1 MFTLQVGEY
10 RVADELKEKLKD
22 ISVFVPTSSQ
32 EKGIDLM
39 LCSFFE
45 KKKIRKTLTV
55 QVKQSRTYQL
65 KNGRYDLFFNR
76 FRLSS
81 RADWYIF
88 VGLYPGGKKN
98 PGETNVRRFVW
109 KNVTLALSREDT
121 EKFLKNLRQRKKPS
135 LSANFF
141 GFQFDVSDKGEINI
155 DHTRGALKD
164 TPFSEHLLDNKI
176 HEIAAALGLATR
188 KKCAQKKSANLK
200 NKK

>member
-10 RVADELKEKLKD
+10 RVADELKEKLKGV
-22 ISVFVPTSSQ
+22 SVFVPASSQ

-76 FRLSS
+76 FSIS
-81 RADWYIF
+81 NRADWYIF
-88 VGLYPGGKKN
+88 VGLYPSGKKN
-98 PGETNVRRFVW
+98 PRETNVRRFVW
-109 KNVTLALSREDT
+109 KNVTLALSREEM
-121 EKFLKNLRQRKKPS
+121 EKFLKNLRQRTKPS
-135 LSANFF
+135 KSANFF

-155 DHTRGALKD
+155 DHTRGALEN
-164 TPFSEHLLDNKI
+164 TPFSKHLLDKKI
-176 HEIAAALGLATR
+176 HKIAEALDLKTC
-188 KKCAQKKSANLK
+188 KKSPQKKHS
-200 NKK
+200 KK